1 MDRSS
6 PDRAEDSPV
15 ELGRLVK
22 WVEGRTRRYSE
33 LERLTVAV
41 EVGGALETAKDELV
55 GHFVEQARASG
66 ATWSE
71 IGEQLGVT
79 KQAAQQRHVDRAEVL
94 GRRKGRREE
103 RSLGRFARFTDGAR
117 TAVALAQDE
126 ARRLD
131 HDYVGTEHL
140 LLGLLAEKEGV
151 AAVVLGALGV
161 SLDKA
166 RAQVEE
172 IVGRGSGP
180 PPGTLRFAPR
190 AKNVLQIALAE
201 ARRLRSSS
209 IGTEHLL
216 LAITRLRAGVGAE
229 ILLEHGIDQATAR
242 EAVTKELSSRSGS
255 SDVG

>member
-6 PDRAEDSPV
+6 RDRAEDSPV

-94 GRRKGRREE
+94 GRRKAGIYERGR
-103 RSLGRFARFTDGAR
+103 
-117 TAVALAQDE
+117 LASK
-126 ARRLD
+126 R
-131 HDYVGTEHL
+131 
-140 LLGLLAEKEGV
+140 
-151 AAVVLGALGV
+151 
-161 SLDKA
+161 
-166 RAQVEE
+166 
-172 IVGRGSGP
+172 
-180 PPGTLRFAPR
+180 
-190 AKNVLQIALAE
+190 VLQ
-201 ARRLRSSS
+201 
-209 IGTEHLL
+209 
-216 LAITRLRAGVGAE
+216 
-229 ILLEHGIDQATAR
+229 
-242 EAVTKELSSRSGS
+242 K
-255 SDVG
+255 